1 MSKMYLDIT
10 AEIIEQGQEEGQIR
24 KDLYVSLVKRF
35 ILGAVEEVI
44 NTWVL
49 SGGKYDLVSMA
60 EPLVDLI
67 FRGIRSGGAS
77 EGQPSLQAGQTP

>member
-1 MSKMYLDIT
+1 
-10 AEIIEQGQEEGQIR
+10 
-24 KDLYVSLVKRF
+24 
-35 ILGAVEEVI
+35 VEEVI

-67 FRGIRSGGAS
+67 FRGIGSGAAT
-77 EGQPSLQAGQTP
+77 AGQASPESTPKP